1 MRNQKTSSSSKIN
14 VALVGEA
21 NGQDIWIRMTKLS
34 KKPILKRNQTT
45 SSSPKMN
52 VDVVGEDN

>member
-1 MRNQKTSSSSKIN
+1 
-14 VALVGEA
+14 
-21 NGQDIWIRMTKLS
+21 MTKLS